1 MPVNVHPVAAV
12 VTLTDVSVW
21 AAGSIAHPLA
31 VTGDGAMVVF
41 EPAPSNTLTGTLT
54 IQLDDIA
61 FAANQF
67 WGGMRFIPL
76 AFIESTRGT
85 AVESTRGTMR
95 ERFRGTMR
103 EGRRR

>member
-1 MPVNVHPVAAV
+1 MPVSTVAAATAV
-12 VTLTDVSVW
+12 DIGDGLVWVNGAAASV
-21 AAGSIAHPLA
+21 LA
-31 VTGDGAMVVF
+31 VTADGALVVW